1 MAYEYEESNKQIV
14 FTVDN
19 ESSMDELN
27 ERIKELKEV
36 YRKAKA
42 WEELKDKLTEDYI
55 EQIRYI
61 NQHSITDANDTWSS
75 GWNMST
81 AQQLYTDLHL
91 MDKLDGTNEFSNLL
105 SDLED
110 E

>member
-1 MAYEYEESNKQIV
+1 MKDREYK
-14 FTVDN
+14 D
-19 ESSMDELN
+19 
-27 ERIKELKEV
+27 
-36 YRKAKA
+36 A
-42 WEELKDKLTEDYI
+42 WQELKDKLTEDYI

-61 NQHSITDANDTWSS
+61 NQHSITGADDTWSS

-91 MDKLDGTNEFSNLL
+91 MNKLDHTNEFSNLL

>member
-1 MAYEYEESNKQIV
+1 MTYEYEE
-14 FTVDN
+14 T
-19 ESSMDELN
+19 
-27 ERIKELKEV
+27 IKEELEFTDLDNTDNQDKMLKELQEV

-42 WEELKDKLTEDYI
+42 WEELKNKLTEDYI

-91 MDKLDGTNEFSNLL
+91 MDQLDGTNEFSNLL
-105 SDLED
+105 NDLED